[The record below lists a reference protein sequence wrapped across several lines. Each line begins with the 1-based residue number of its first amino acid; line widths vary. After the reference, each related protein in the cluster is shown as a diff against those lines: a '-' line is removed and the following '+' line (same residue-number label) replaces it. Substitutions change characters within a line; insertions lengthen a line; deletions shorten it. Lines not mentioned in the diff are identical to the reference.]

1 MISGL
6 GNRIALLF
14 GVKITASPNS
24 LKLLVVE
31 DCPSDVWLI
40 KEALKSAAMQVQII
54 VAQDGVEAL
63 DYMRQVSDGKAVRP
77 DIILLDLNLPRKN
90 GREVLGELKASP
102 LHRHIPVLM
111 MSSSRAEDDIR
122 ECYRLNANCYIAKP
136 GTLDDYFDVV
146 RSIEEFWFMVAKL
159 PTRTAA

>member
-1 MISGL
+1 MKL
-6 GNRIALLF
+6 NM
-14 GVKITASPNS
+14 KYTAGPEP

-40 KEALKSAAMQVQII
+40 KEALKNANIPVQISI
-54 VAQDGVEAL
+54 AEDGVLAL
-63 DYMRQVSDGKAVRP
+63 EYMRSVSEGKASRP
-77 DIILLDLNLPRKN
+77 DLILLDLNLPRKN
-90 GREVLGELKASP
+90 GREVLGELKSSP

-111 MSSSRAEDDIR
+111 MSSSRADDDIR

-136 GTLDDYFDVV
+136 STLDDYFDVV